1 MQSIIATLS
10 WEYYARNRWMLLFF
24 PLLANIPALC
34 VLLPLKSIS
43 PDASFMSSP
52 LLIGI
57 QVTLILCMVFMMCIG
72 VLTTQGSLKRFYR
85 FPISTFQITN
95 YYFWSGAAVV
105 AAQIALVLWLWR
117 ILLPID
123 WPVAAPV
130 LFSVVCWCALQPVVR
145 GQSRSLWWIDLAL
158 LIVVALF
165 FWLLMSHGIP
175 LQKGGMLTS
184 QIHYWT
190 VISGTD
196 WLITLG
202 SISLAYWL
210 TLLRVTYDRSGR
222 GKMSLLEK
230 IELVWEAIES
240 KWLSGSRNFKSPI
253 QAYSWCDFR
262 RRLIAI
268 PTLVVGS
275 VVVTWLIA
283 ILVSILQRDSATLL
297 KIAIG
302 GTYLST
308 MLQVYTSMLFGFLNI
323 FGRSLARL
331 EAPDLE
337 LKRSRSS
344 DFELGPFMDHLPI
357 SVSDKASALR
367 RSSWISTLTSSA
379 VLILSYLLIAIL
391 GGGLGDGT
399 DIKSWKYI
407 CLMLGSAMLL
417 TFVFSNLKLSIAP
430 ALMRIDQWI
439 WPASILAILLA
450 FRIPLGIC
458 LSATFCVLVLV
469 ALVSSTIESQLN
481 KDISLRNAVGVWIMG
496 ASIAVATCY
505 MFGNELGSVGM
516 LLVASLVG
524 LSMLPFFSTASGL
537 RNAQTN

>member
-57 QVTLILCMVFMMCIG
+57 QVTLILCMVFMMCFG

-85 FPISTFQITN
+85 LPISTFQITN

-123 WPVAAPV
+123 WPIAAPV

-145 GQSRSLWWIDLAL
+145 GQSRSLWWIALAL

-222 GKMSLLEK
+222 GKMSLLER

-253 QAYSWCDFR
+253 QAYSWYDFR

-275 VVVTWLIA
+275 LVVTWLIA

-302 GTYLST
+302 GTYLSAI
-308 MLQVYTSMLFGFLNI
+308 LQVYTAMLFGFLNI

-331 EAPDLE
+331 ESPDLE

-357 SVSDKASALR
+357 SASDKASALR
-367 RSSWISTLTSSA
+367 RSSWISTLISSA

-430 ALMRIDQWI
+430 ALTRVDLWI
-439 WPASILAILLA
+439 WPLSILAILVA
-450 FRIPLGIC
+450 FRLPLGLC
-458 LSATFCVLVLV
+458 VSATFGVLVLV
-469 ALVSSTIESQLN
+469 ALVSSTIESQLKN
-481 KDISLRNAVGVWIMG
+481 DLSRGIAVGVWLLG
-496 ASIAVATCY
+496 AFIAVATCY

-537 RNAQTN
+537 RKARTN